1 MPLFD
6 SHCHLDFP
14 DFDHDRAEVLQ
25 RARAAGV
32 ERMLIPGVTA
42 AHWPRLLKLCRR
54 ESGLYPA
61 LGLHPVFLEQHGP
74 SDVQALAQALADNDD
89 VIAVGEIG
97 LDFYLPELDRAQQQ
111 ALFDA
116 QLAIARDANLPVV
129 LHVRKAHDAVLA
141 SLKKT
146 IVSGGIVHAFNGSLE
161 QAQRYIEMGFK
172 LGFGGML
179 TFENAHKL
187 HRLARELPLD
197 AIVLETDAPD
207 MSGAAYRGQRNSP
220 EYLAEYFDAL
230 ERLRAETR
238 DDIAQQLWRNSVDGL
253 NLQAN
258 EVNL

>member
-6 SHCHLDFP
+6 THCHLDFP
-14 DFDHDRAEVLQ
+14 DFDADRAEVLA

-32 ERMLIPGVTA
+32 ERLLIPGVTA
-42 AHWPRLLKLCRR
+42 EHWPRVLDVCRR
-54 ESGLYPA
+54 EQGLYPA
-61 LGLHPVFLEQHGP
+61 LGLHPMFIDQHTAG
-74 SDVQALAQALADNDD
+74 DLQALQQALVDNRD
-89 VIAVGEIG
+89 VVAVGEIG
-97 LDFYLPELDRAQQQ
+97 LDFFLPELDRTAQQT
-111 ALFDA
+111 LFDA
-116 QLAIARDANLPVV
+116 QLVIARDAGLPVV

-146 IVSGGIVHAFNGSLE
+146 TVKGGIVHAFNGSLE

-179 TFENAHKL
+179 TFESAHKL

-220 EYLAEYFDAL
+220 AYLPEYLDAL
-230 ERLRAETR
+230 ITQRPETR
-238 DDIAQQLWRNSVDGL
+238 DDITQRLWCNSCQVF
-253 NLQAN
+253 NLHQ
-258 EVNL
+258 